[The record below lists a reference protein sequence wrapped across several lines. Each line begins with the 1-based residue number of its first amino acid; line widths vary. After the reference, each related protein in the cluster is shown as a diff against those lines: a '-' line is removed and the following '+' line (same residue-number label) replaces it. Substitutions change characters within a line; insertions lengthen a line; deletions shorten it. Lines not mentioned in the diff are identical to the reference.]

1 MTGGRKALGA
11 TKLDWQR
18 LVEAGLANDLLPVVC
33 DLDVPISPTSTLT
46 SLGKTPS
53 AVDARGRAHGI
64 KDWTTK
70 FSTEDEIQHW
80 ASDGRLGICLQ
91 TRLCKVFDVDVED
104 HALANRVEDVL
115 RPLIAEFAG
124 VDPSQIPLRFRDNSS
139 KFAIL
144 VRCDAVIK
152 KRIIQ
157 LDEVNKIEFLGNGQ
171 QAVIAGTHP
180 SGSRIEW
187 EGGIAD
193 VPSLTAEQIETAWRK
208 LEAEFGLAP
217 ARVSAPVVSQP
228 HPLVEAQLPSL
239 AAALAVIPADD
250 RELWVRMGHALK
262 TLGEAAKPLWHKWS
276 ARSVKYDRADTER
289 VWLSFKPDRT
299 GSEAIFAEARRCGW
313 SGTAPRTGPGG
324 GDPVPLDLKS
334 LPTVPPAVAFLI
346 PGWLPANVVTLFSAH
361 GGAGKSFISLYVA
374 ICVAL
379 GRDPFRVGEA
389 VPRKRVVLYSAEDDL
404 IALQG
409 RLRRYLDYLHID
421 EGALDGWLLILD
433 ATACDNVLFK
443 SERDRCA
450 TTARFEWLAAKVQ
463 TYQAELVIF
472 DNASDALDANENDRT
487 AVRQFFS
494 ALRRLKT
501 TVLLLSHVDA
511 ASSMAKPRDAKGYSG
526 STAWNNSAR
535 SRWFLTRDENG
546 LTMTQP
552 KVNYARAGSQ
562 VVFHWDGAHQVFAV
576 SGCYDEAPTGKTYR
590 AVLLRL
596 IADVLD
602 EGTNISISPNATN
615 NAFALL
621 KARQGFPRGLDRA
634 TVLQEVAA
642 WRAEGLAALEDYTQS
657 NRGTGKRLVLTTAGW
672 DEAKAG
678 TATSPF
684 ASLPTA
690 SAESV
695 AQ

>member
-1 MTGGRKALGA
+1 MTGGKKALGA

-18 LVEAGLANDLLPVVC
+18 LVEAGLADDLLPVVC
-33 DLDVPISPTSTLT
+33 DLAVPISPTSTLK

-53 AVDARGRAHGI
+53 VIGARDMACGI
-64 KDWTTK
+64 REWTTK
-70 FSTEDEIQHW
+70 ITTANEIEAW
-80 ASDGRLGICLQ
+80 SSDRRLGICLQ

-104 HALANRVEDVL
+104 QALSNRVEDVL
-115 RPLIAEFAG
+115 RPLIAALAG
-124 VDPSQIPLRFRDNSS
+124 VDPSQIPLRFRDNST

-144 VRCDAVIK
+144 VRCEAVIR
-152 KRIIQ
+152 KRVIQ
-157 LDEVNKIEFLGNGQ
+157 LGEVNKIEFLGNGQ

-187 EGGIAD
+187 EGDIAD
-193 VPSLTAEQIETAWRK
+193 APSLTADQIETVWQR

-217 ARVSAPVVSQP
+217 SCLSAPVVSQP
-228 HPLVEAQLPSL
+228 HPRVEAQLPRF
-239 AAALAVIPADD
+239 ADALSVIPADD

-262 TLGEAAKPLWHKWS
+262 TLGEAARPLWHEWS
-276 ARSVKYDRADTER
+276 AQSAKYDRAEADR
-289 VWLSFKPDRT
+289 VWASFQPDRT

-313 SGTAPRTGPGG
+313 SGTAPRSGRGG

-334 LPTVPPAVAFLI
+334 LPTVPPAVAFVI
-346 PGWLPANVVTLFSAH
+346 PGWLPADVVTLFSAH

-374 ICVAL
+374 ICVAV
-379 GRDPFRVGEA
+379 GRHPFRIGEA
-389 VPRKRVVLYSAEDDL
+389 VPRKRVIMYSAEDDL

-409 RLRRYLDYLHID
+409 RLRRYLDFLSID
-421 EGALDGWLLILD
+421 PSELDGWLLLLD

-443 SERDRCA
+443 TERDGCT

-463 TYQAELVIF
+463 TYQAELLIF
-472 DNASDALDANENDRT
+472 DNASDALEANENDRA

-535 SRWFLTRDENG
+535 SRWFLTRDETG
-546 LTMTQP
+546 LTLTQP

-562 VVFHWDGAHQVFAV
+562 VTFQWDGAHQVFAV
-576 SGCYDEAPTGKTYR
+576 TGCYDEAPTGKAFR
-590 AVLLRL
+590 PLLLKL

-602 EGTNISISPNATN
+602 EGANISINPNATN
-615 NAFALL
+615 NAFALI

-634 TVLQEVAA
+634 IVLQEIAA

-657 NRGTGKRLVLTTAGW
+657 NRRTGKRLVLTDAGVAVAYA
-672 DEAKAG
+672 D
-678 TATSPF
+678 TPHSPF
-684 ASLPTA
+684 EILPTA
-690 SAESV
+690 RAKSV
-695 AQ
+695 VQ

>member
-1 MTGGRKALGA
+1 MTGGKKALGA

-18 LVEAGLANDLLPVVC
+18 LVEAGLADDLLPVVC
-33 DLDVPISPTSTLT
+33 DLAVPISPTSTLK

-53 AVDARGRAHGI
+53 VIGARDMACGI
-64 KDWTTK
+64 REWTTK
-70 FSTEDEIQHW
+70 FATEDEIQRW
-80 ASDGRLGICLQ
+80 RNDGRLGICLQ
-91 TRLCKVFDVDVED
+91 TRRCKVFDVDVED
-104 HALANRVEDVL
+104 QALSNRVEAVL
-115 RPLIAEFAG
+115 RPLIAELAG
-124 VDPSQIPLRFRDNSS
+124 VDPSQIPLRFRDNST

-144 VRCDAVIK
+144 VRCEAVIR
-152 KRIIQ
+152 KRVIQ
-157 LDEVNKIEFLGNGQ
+157 LGEVNKIEFLGNGQ

-187 EGGIAD
+187 EGDIAD
-193 VPSLTAEQIETAWRK
+193 APSLTADQIETVWQR

-217 ARVSAPVVSQP
+217 SCLSAPVVSQP
-228 HPLVEAQLPSL
+228 HPLVEAQLPCF
-239 AAALAVIPADD
+239 ADALSVIPADD

-262 TLGEAAKPLWHKWS
+262 TLGEAARPLWHEWS
-276 ARSVKYDRADTER
+276 AQSAKYDRAEADR
-289 VWLSFKPDRT
+289 VWASFQPDRT

-313 SGTAPRTGPGG
+313 SGTAPRSGPGG

-334 LPTVPPAVAFLI
+334 LPTVPPAVPFVI
-346 PGWLPANVVTLFSAH
+346 PGWLPADVVTLFSAH

-374 ICVAL
+374 ICVAV
-379 GRDPFRVGEA
+379 GRHPFRIGEA
-389 VPRKRVVLYSAEDDL
+389 VPRKRVIMYSAEDDL

-409 RLRRYLDYLHID
+409 RLRRYLDFLSID
-421 EGALDGWLLILD
+421 PSELDGCLLLLD

-443 SERDRCA
+443 TERDGCT

-463 TYQAELVIF
+463 IYQAALVIF
-472 DNASDALDANENDRT
+472 DNASDALEANENDRT

-535 SRWFLTRDENG
+535 SRWFLTRDETG
-546 LTMTQP
+546 LTLTQP

-562 VVFHWDGAHQVFAV
+562 VTFQWDGAHQVFAV
-576 SGCYDEAPTGKTYR
+576 TGCYDEVPTGKAFR
-590 AVLLRL
+590 PLLLKL

-602 EGTNISISPNATN
+602 EGSNISINPNATN
-615 NAFALL
+615 NAFALI

-634 TVLQEVAA
+634 TVLQEIAA

-657 NRGTGKRLVLTTAGW
+657 NRRTGKRLVLTDAGVAVAYA
-672 DEAKAG
+672 DTPG
-678 TATSPF
+678 SPF
-684 ASLPTA
+684 ECLPTA
-690 SAESV
+690 RANSV
-695 AQ
+695 VQ